1 MEIQK
6 SMRRLSC
13 SDATVLWKLFDT
25 WIEPILTY
33 AAEVWGLE
41 DVGPIEKVQTF
52 AMKRF
57 LGVPLLWSNKLLY
70 GETGRYPL
78 PLFIRMA
85 VKCVKYWLKLTK
97 LPLSRLSRQT
107 YEMLLAEHNQGKVNW
122 VPKYKE
128 S

>member
-1 MEIQK
+1 
-6 SMRRLSC
+6 MRRLNC
-13 SDATVLWKLFDT
+13 SDPTVLWKRFDSQ
-25 WIEPILTY
+25 IEPIFTY

-57 LGVPLLWSNKLLY
+57 LGVPLHSSNKLLY

-78 PLFIRMA
+78 FIRTA

-97 LPLSRLSRQT
+97 LPLSRLSRQV
-107 YEMLLAEHNQGKVNW
+107 YEMLLAEHNQGKVN
-122 VPKYKE
+122 
-128 S
+128 

>member
-1 MEIQK
+1 MEVQK

-13 SDATVLWKLFDT
+13 SDPKVFWNLFDT
-25 WIEPILTY
+25 QREPILTY
-33 AAEVWGLE
+33 AAEVWGLK
-41 DVGPIEKVQTF
+41 DVGPIEKVQTL

-57 LGVPLLWSNKLLY
+57 LGVPLHSSNNLLY

-78 PLFIRMA
+78 FIRTA

-97 LPLSRLSRQT
+97 LQLSRLSRQT
-107 YEMLLAEHNQGKVNW
+107 YEMLLAEHNLDKVNQTGY
-122 VPKYKE
+122 PKYKE